1 MVKSAFMKPG
11 QIRYACWEQERAGAE
26 VTEFSQVRQR
36 ERVRERE
43 REGYFELADLQ
54 QRPEDLLI

>member
-1 MVKSAFMKPG
+1 MKPG

-43 REGYFELADLQ
+43 REEYFELADLQ